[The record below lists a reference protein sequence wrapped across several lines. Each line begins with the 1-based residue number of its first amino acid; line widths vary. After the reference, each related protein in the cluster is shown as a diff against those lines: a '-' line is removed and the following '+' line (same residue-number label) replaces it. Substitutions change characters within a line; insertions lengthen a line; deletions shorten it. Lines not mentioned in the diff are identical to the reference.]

1 MQKLGDAYL
10 ERLSKERIFIMKRR
24 LFATIL
30 MGITLLTA
38 CSSNDSSIEPSASIS
53 EMTNAI
59 LNCGIDFNEL
69 VEIPE
74 DKVEKIYGVSA
85 DDYSE
90 VSAYRA
96 GSGGYADEVV
106 IFKASSSDTVSNV
119 QDALNG
125 IIESK
130 KKDFEDYVQE
140 QYEILCDS
148 KVITNGNY
156 VCLIVC
162 ADNDTAISTYESFF
176 E

>member
-1 MQKLGDAYL
+1 MKK
-10 ERLSKERIFIMKRR
+10 RFI
-24 LFATIL
+24 ATLLI
-30 MGITLLTA
+30 GATLLTA
-38 CSSNDSSIEPSASIS
+38 CGGGSSDVEASASVS
-53 EMTNAI
+53 EMVDGI
-59 LNCGIDFNEL
+59 INCGVEFNEL

-74 DKVEKIYGVSA
+74 SKIENIYGVSA

-106 IFKASSSDTVSNV
+106 VFKASSDDAVANI

-130 KKDFEDYVQE
+130 KKDFDGYVQE
-140 QYEILCDS
+140 QYDILCDS
-148 KVITNGNY
+148 KVITTGDY

-162 ADNDTAISTYESFF
+162 SDNSTAISTYDGYF